1 MTATTETGGNVNA
14 YEYAVFYR
22 RPYWNGDRQ
31 DSCHHCHTAR
41 QAEQTAERYKAEGC
55 AAWAARRLVG
65 EWEDA

>member
-1 MTATTETGGNVNA
+1 MNT

-22 RPYWNGDRQ
+22 RPYWNGDRP
-31 DSCHHCHTAR
+31 DEKHRVYTAR
-41 QAEQTAERYKAEGC
+41 QAEQTAERYKAEGA